1 VVAAALG
8 LDYTSAANDQI
19 TLEASNHHIRDWH
32 SSLTN
37 TLKNTGNVLLSWS
50 RSFLGETL
58 TPEYAFAWEPNN
70 GDSLHQ
76 LQLSYDWNDALT
88 LKFGGF
94 TILAEKDTTTFG
106 RFKPLRQVQTQ
117 VRVVF

>member
-1 VVAAALG
+1 
-8 LDYTSAANDQI
+8 
-19 TLEASNHHIRDWH
+19 
-32 SSLTN
+32 
-37 TLKNTGNVLLSWS
+37 
-50 RSFLGETL
+50 
-58 TPEYAFAWEPNN
+58 
-70 GDSLHQ
+70 LHQ